1 MKDKMYLSDKKRL
14 LNNTDDDKDTI
25 YDEIQ
30 SGPMEES
37 NLIKYDLD
45 INRFRKYEEKISLK
59 NKKSSN

>member
-45 INRFRKYEEKISLK
+45 INKFKKYEEKISLK

>member
-45 INRFRKYEEKISLK
+45 INKFRKYEEKISLK

>member
-1 MKDKMYLSDKKRL
+1 MYLSDKKRL

-45 INRFRKYEEKISLK
+45 INKFKKYEEKIAIK